1 MPAFGPRSALAEL
14 TTVKWR
20 ARQASTLLAQ
30 FMVVEGNGSLAQ
42 RVREVIASNR
52 RKALKAG
59 TSADKQAPSR

>member
-1 MPAFGPRSALAEL
+1 MPAFGSRSALSKL

-52 RKALKAG
+52 RKALKAS
-59 TSADKQAPSR
+59 TSADKPAPSR